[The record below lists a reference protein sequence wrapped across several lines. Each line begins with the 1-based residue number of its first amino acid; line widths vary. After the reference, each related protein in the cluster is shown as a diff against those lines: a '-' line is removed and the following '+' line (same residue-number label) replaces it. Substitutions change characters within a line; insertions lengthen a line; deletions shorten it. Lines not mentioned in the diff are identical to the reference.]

1 MDREQDSTN
10 GRPAIWAVGGGKGGT
25 GKSLVA
31 ASLGIHLAEMGRRVT
46 LVDGDLGAPN
56 LHTFLG
62 LDPSGVCLTDVV
74 KRNVDSLEEA
84 AVETGIPRLRL
95 VSGARNSLDA
105 ESLKH
110 FEKTRLLRLLTGLG
124 ADVVLLDL
132 GAGTSLNVLDFFSI
146 ADRGVVVILPEPTS
160 VENCY
165 RFVRAAFL
173 RRLLLAGR
181 TLGFQDAVQLVLA
194 HRERSHPVR
203 PLEILEEIR
212 RVDSFAAAEIA
223 AQIEAF
229 QPHLVVN
236 QVRDR
241 EDDRIGDSIETISD
255 RFLGIPLRFA
265 GSVPYDPVLVRS
277 VKSRRPY
284 LVEYPRSRTSEAFR
298 AAAEMIHDPWP
309 AKPAPA
315 EALYPRP
322 SAADR
327 DRALEPYHT
336 RDPYRARDLY
346 RALDLAPG
354 ATHEEILA
362 AYVRLRPALRS
373 DSPAL
378 VSLDCEPERRAAL
391 VEIEDA
397 FRALS
402 RNLST
407 QASSGHRRAG
417 A

>member
-1 MDREQDSTN
+1 M
-10 GRPAIWAVGGGKGGT
+10 
-25 GKSLVA
+25 
-31 ASLGIHLAEMGRRVT
+31 
-46 LVDGDLGAPN
+46 
-56 LHTFLG
+56 
-62 LDPSGVCLTDVV
+62 
-74 KRNVDSLEEA
+74 
-84 AVETGIPRLRL
+84 
-95 VSGARNSLDA
+95 
-105 ESLKH
+105 
-110 FEKTRLLRLLTGLG
+110 
-124 ADVVLLDL
+124 
-132 GAGTSLNVLDFFSI
+132 
-146 ADRGVVVILPEPTS
+146 
-160 VENCY
+160 
-165 RFVRAAFL
+165 
-173 RRLLLAGR
+173 
-181 TLGFQDAVQLVLA
+181 
-194 HRERSHPVR
+194 
-203 PLEILEEIR
+203 EILEEIR

-236 QVRDR
+236 QVRDT
-241 EDDRIGDSIETISD
+241 EDERIGDSIETISD
-255 RFLGIPLRFA
+255 RFLGVPLRFA

-309 AKPAPA
+309 VRPAPA

-322 SAADR
+322 SASDR
-327 DRALEPYHT
+327 DRALNPYH
-336 RDPYRARDLY
+336 ARDLY

-362 AYVRLRPALRS
+362 AYVRLRPALRA

-391 VEIEDA
+391 LEIEAA